1 MGVSSASNPT
11 GLPACLFLKPEDSI
25 QERSCI
31 MSGMKV
37 LALLLAVAAVAYA
50 EAEPEAEAFTAEV
63 FTGGEADA
71 AKEKFGY
78 YGYGH
83 LAHHGYGY
91 GHLGYAH
98 HGYGYGYPHYGYAHH
113 AGYGYAH
120 PGYYGHGYGY
130 GHGYAHPYYYKN
142 GEASNTEAD
151 N

>member
-1 MGVSSASNPT
+1 MGILLVQCHRSYSLSRKWTITMFAE
-11 GLPACLFLKPEDSI
+11 AVKFIALFL
-25 QERSCI
+25 
-31 MSGMKV
+31 
-37 LALLLAVAAVAYA
+37 ALAAVAYCQD
-50 EAEPEAEAFTAEV
+50 EALAPEADGLTGEV
-63 FTGGEADA
+63 
-71 AKEKFGY
+71 KEKFGY

-130 GHGYAHPYYYKN
+130 GYGHGYAHPYYYKN